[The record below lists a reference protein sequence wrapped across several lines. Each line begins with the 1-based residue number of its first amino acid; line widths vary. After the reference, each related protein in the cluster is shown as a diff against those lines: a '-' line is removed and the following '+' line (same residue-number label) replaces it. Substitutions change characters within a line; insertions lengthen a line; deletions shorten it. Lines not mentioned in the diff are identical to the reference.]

1 MPYLSIRNKLVLIA
15 LAFAVPSVGCL
26 VVLSHHAST
35 STLVF
40 SLLGLGFLTPLVA
53 LVLFTRS
60 VSRSVGA
67 LDDAWN
73 RISAGELDIELPV
86 TSNDELGRVTATF
99 NRSLA
104 SNREQRAR
112 EHADLD
118 RVASLRAA
126 VNAYGTFASRIA
138 AGDLTARVNVE
149 VPDPELRAL
158 GERLNTMADG
168 LCSLSGRVREA
179 STQMAGATSQILTV
193 VSQHTGAASEQ
204 AASVA
209 QTSVTIDE
217 VRASSRQVAERAA
230 DLATQTD
237 GATRVATEGSEAVD
251 GIIGGMTLIR
261 SRVDQIA
268 KEIQSLS
275 QQTRA
280 IESITRTV
288 SDLADQSNMLALNA
302 TIEAARAGEQGRGF
316 AVVAQEVRSLAEQSK
331 AATAEVNGILT
342 EIQRATAVAV
352 VTTSDGMTAVDEGVV
367 RARRAGEAIAQMES
381 TISETAQFA
390 NAIAASVREQHIGM
404 DQIAQAMSDVSI
416 TSSQM
421 ASGASDTQSAAELLS
436 ELAEQLDGLTGRYLL
451 TSTSPTGDDGDGSAM
466 APIRSLDD
474 VAASIVEHVGVE
486 CGLVF
491 AFRDGQAT
499 PVGRCAPDD
508 HVIESFALEGA
519 GTVAT
524 VFRTGTP
531 ARINDYTGIDP
542 RQIAQIA
549 ATGRYT
555 ASVAAPVMVDGQMWG
570 AVVAATRRPD
580 PITPD
585 AEAVLATIAQSGAA
599 LVDLSPRRER
609 RGRTPVG
616 SGEVLG

>member
-1 MPYLSIRNKLVLIA
+1 MPYLSIRNKLALIA
-15 LAFAVPSVGCL
+15 LAFAVPSVACL
-26 VVLSHHAST
+26 VVLSQQADT
-35 STLVF
+35 SRLVF
-40 SLLGLGFLTPLVA
+40 SLLGLGCAIPLIA
-53 LVLFTRS
+53 LVLFSRS
-60 VSRSVGA
+60 VSRSVSA

-73 RISAGELDIELPV
+73 RIWDGEIDIELPV
-86 TSNDELGRVTATF
+86 TSNDELGRVTDAF

-104 SNREQRAR
+104 RHRETRAR

-126 VNAYGTFASRIA
+126 VNAFGSFASRIA
-138 AGDLTARVNVE
+138 AGDLTARVDVG
-149 VPDPELRAL
+149 VTDPELRAL
-158 GERLNTMADG
+158 AERLNTMADG

-179 STQMAGATSQILTV
+179 STHMAGATAQILTV

-342 EIQRATAVAV
+342 EIQRATAAAV

-421 ASGASDTQSAAELLS
+421 ASGASDTQSAAEILS
-436 ELAEQLDGLTGRYLL
+436 GLAEQLDALTGRYLL
-451 TSTSPTGDDGDGSAM
+451 TSPSPTGDGVDDRSM
-466 APIRSLDD
+466 APVRSLDD
-474 VAASIVEHVGVE
+474 VAASIVERVGVE
-486 CGLVF
+486 CGFVF
-491 AFRDGQAT
+491 AFRDGHAT

-508 HVIESFALEGA
+508 HTIESFALDGA

-531 ARINDYTGIDP
+531 ARIDDYAGIDP

-555 ASVAAPVMVDGQMWG
+555 ASVAAPIMVDGNMWG
-570 AVVAATRRPD
+570 AVVAATSRPD

-585 AEAVLATIAQSGAA
+585 AEAVLATIARTGAA
-599 LVDLSPRRER
+599 LVDFSPTRER
-609 RGRTPVG
+609 RGQIPVG
-616 SGEVLG
+616 SGDLLG